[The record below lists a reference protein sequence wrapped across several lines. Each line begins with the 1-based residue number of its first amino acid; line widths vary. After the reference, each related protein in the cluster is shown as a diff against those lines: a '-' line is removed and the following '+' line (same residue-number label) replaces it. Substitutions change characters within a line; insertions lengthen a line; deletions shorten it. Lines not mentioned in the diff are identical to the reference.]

1 MMLVFNLQVYKALK
15 NDVIPVA
22 AKLLAADGDQ
32 DAFAQEV
39 RTGSPCTPAWL
50 CEQLSRCSRI
60 RQIMLGDTMW
70 QRASPSLVPLG
81 KASTDLQVSILES
94 CRDRNIV
101 QFIGAVSDGQQ
112 TMLVT
117 E

>member
-1 MMLVFNLQVYKALK
+1 MLLRYGA
-15 NDVIPVA
+15 
-22 AKLLAADGDQ
+22 
-32 DAFAQEV
+32 
-39 RTGSPCTPAWL
+39 C
-50 CEQLSRCSRI
+50 
-60 RQIMLGDTMW
+60 RQ
-70 QRASPSLVPLG
+70 ASPSLVPLSEVG
-81 KASTDLQVSILES
+81 VRLQVSILES